1 MSSFKQSAIKIL
13 REAKEPLH
21 YEEITKR
28 AIQENLIETSGA
40 TPENTM
46 NAQITTDIKLNKE
59 KSPFEKSKRGYFKL
73 NPNYNET
80 EQKVKEK
87 IEQIIDEE
95 ESLLTS
101 ESRYVGKAGEYRVV
115 SELIFRGYNANII
128 SVDDGIDIVATKND
142 KLFNIQVKTSNE
154 NKFSNYVC
162 DIRKVSFERFG
173 SGNTF
178 YIFVLMGDETN
189 FLILPFSEIEK
200 NIKQKNILEINNGKK
215 YRVNIPI
222 RENKV
227 FLGKQTNDATFYLNN
242 WGILK

>member
-154 NKFSNYVC
+154 NSRQLAKIGEQAVT
-162 DIRKVSFERFG
+162 E
-173 SGNTF
+173 
-178 YIFVLMGDETN
+178 
-189 FLILPFSEIEK
+189 
-200 NIKQKNILEINNGKK
+200 
-215 YRVNIPI
+215 
-222 RENKV
+222 
-227 FLGKQTNDATFYLNN
+227 
-242 WGILK
+242 